1 MPDVSIPVIVRRHPM
16 PNGSKT
22 PAAGQNRPSPAS
34 GPADVEWD
42 DVSEASWESFPASDP
57 PAWISRVRDRALA
70 NNEQECDGTAN
81 GQNK

>member
-1 MPDVSIPVIVRRHPM
+1 M
-16 PNGSKT
+16 PNDPKI
-22 PAAGQNRPSPAS
+22 PATDQNRSTPAS

-42 DVSEASWESFPASDP
+42 DVSKASWESFPASDP

-70 NNEQECDGTAN
+70 NNEQESVDTAN